1 MHKYHKKTKD
11 DAKSTHRIALVG
23 NPNVGKSAIFSLLT
37 GRYVTV
43 SNYPGTTVEVTS
55 GNVIISKKKFLITD
69 TPGVN
74 SLVPMSEDEKVTR
87 DILLEEE
94 MAAVTQVADAK
105 NMKRSLFLTL
115 QLIEMGLPIVIA
127 LNMRDESLSRGIDIR
142 EETLK
147 DILGV
152 QVISTIAVQK
162 KGIDAL
168 RKTIL
173 NPKISNFKFS
183 YDPNIEEYISKI
195 AAILPD
201 SNISKRSIALM
212 ILSGDKTLK
221 KWLHK
226 NMGEESISLAENF
239 RDKASEKYSLPLSY
253 IISEQRLKVVD
264 EILEKV
270 FTKTPVSEA
279 RLSAFSGLARQAG
292 ELTTHRIWGY
302 PFLFLVI
309 FGIYEFVGKFGAG
322 ILVDL
327 IEKNIFNGYLNP
339 LAEKAVTALIPVK
352 FLQELLVGPYGIMTM
367 AITYAIAI
375 ILPITATFF
384 IAFAILED
392 SGYLPRLAV
401 MLNRIFRTMG
411 LNGKAV
417 LPMILGL
424 GCDTMA
430 TLTTRILDTRKE
442 RLIAT
447 LLLALGVPCSAQ
459 LGVIL
464 GMFGKQPAS
473 AMLIWGGTIVAVM
486 IFVGFMAAKILPG
499 HQADFMLEIPPLRLP
514 KLSNILVKTMVRI
527 EWYLKEAVP
536 LFILGTLILFMADK
550 TKILPF
556 IEKIA
561 SPVVTGLLGLPPQ
574 TTGSFIIGFLRRD
587 YGAAGLFSLQGKGLL
602 TTEQIVVSLV
612 TITLFIPCI
621 ANLFVIIKERGL
633 KTALAITAFIFP
645 FSFLVGG
652 LLHRMLIWLK
662 IFN

>member
-1 MHKYHKKTKD
+1 MREYHKKTKD

-43 SNYPGTTVEVTS
+43 SNYPGTTVEVTN
-55 GNVIISKKKFLITD
+55 GNVTISKKKFLITD

-152 QVISTIAVQK
+152 QVVSTIAIQK

-173 NPKISNFKFS
+173 NPKISNFKFF

-195 AAILPD
+195 AALLPD

-253 IISEQRLKVVD
+253 VISEQRLKVVD

-279 RLSAFSGLARQAG
+279 RLSVFPGLARQAG
-292 ELTTHRIWGY
+292 KLTTHRIWGY

-327 IEKNIFNGYLNP
+327 IEKDIFNGYLNP

-352 FLQELLVGPYGIMTM
+352 FLQELLVGPYGILTM

-401 MLNRIFRTMG
+401 MLNRTFRTMG

-459 LGVIL
+459 LGVIM
-464 GMFGKQPAS
+464 GMFGKQPIS
-473 AMLIWGGTIVAVM
+473 AMLIWGSTIVAVM

-499 HQADFMLEIPPLRLP
+499 QQADFMLEIPPLRLP
-514 KLSNILVKTMVRI
+514 RFSNVLVKTMVRI

-536 LFILGTLILFMADK
+536 LFILGTLILFTADK

-587 YGAAGLFSLQGKGLL
+587 YGAAGLFSLQKQGLL
-602 TTEQIVVSLV
+602 NTEQIVVSLV

-621 ANLFVIIKERGL
+621 ANLFVIIKERGM

-652 LLHRMLIWLK
+652 ILHRILLWLK
-662 IFN
+662 IFS